1 MGHGAGP
8 HPCPSGQALVCL
20 LARPQQSPPGPAR
33 GGLRVKIAA
42 STCSSIHYSALS
54 ECPRGDR
61 CPAWGLAESGPS
73 SSGLSLR
80 TDHPPAASPATPA
93 TASPV
98 LGTCPLPAMGLPGHS
113 VQDVCAVPSRLWCV
127 RREPRSCACGAGA
140 ALPALTMTTCVCPQ
154 FLRHAPRSP
163 SDSRLPGC
171 QSRSP
176 GPPSCAEQALPSGC
190 RLRGAG
196 RPAPRFCPGPAASAV
211 GRRSEPRTRAFV
223 FPPARRWLEQRK
235 GASGTSFPRG
245 DAFQKRGKGL

>member
-1 MGHGAGP
+1 MKIAHPRAHPSTTQHSVSVHEVTGALLGAWLNLAP
-8 HPCPSGQALVCL
+8 RPQALAYALTPPSLPGHASHGVSCL
-20 LARPQQSPPGPAR
+20 G
-33 GGLRVKIAA
+33 
-42 STCSSIHYSALS
+42 H
-54 ECPRGDR
+54 
-61 CPAWGLAESGPS
+61 
-73 SSGLSLR
+73 
-80 TDHPPAASPATPA
+80 
-93 TASPV
+93 
-98 LGTCPLPAMGLPGHS
+98 CPLPAMGLPGHS

-140 ALPALTMTTCVCPQ
+140 ALPALTMTTRVCPQ

-211 GRRSEPRTRAFV
+211 GRRSEPRTHAFV